1 MAQVLP
7 TWSNN
12 ELTKIWIMTNLAFLK
27 VLTLSSITA
36 GGESQSALKLSE
48 MKVLKNCTSK

>member
-1 MAQVLP
+1 
-7 TWSNN
+7 
-12 ELTKIWIMTNLAFLK
+12 MTNLAFLK

-48 MKVLKNCTSK
+48 MKGFLIAVQSNRK